1 MNTPYL
7 HTLIKNFNNDNLES
21 FLREKSDNIEFP
33 KEELY
38 VNNEKFTNYDNAVLL
53 AKSDLPDGI
62 LVVCTLQVTK
72 DLTER
77 SSKKEQYELA
87 KNILKSSNSD
97 AGIFVFYDNNSNF
110 RFSLV
115 YAEYQGNKRTWN
127 NFKRFTYFVSPHQTN
142 KTFLDQI
149 GKADFS
155 TIELLK
161 EAFSVEPVTKQF
173 YNEIQSW
180 YFWAMDKIKFPTD
193 YKYSDN
199 PEKDDEIRNSNNLI
213 RLITRVIFIWF
224 IKQKNLINDELFS
237 EDKLKNILKDFNK
250 NNESANYYNAILQN
264 LFFATLNQKM
274 NERKFA
280 ENNGFQEN
288 KKEYGVKNLYRYD
301 DLFQISKEDILQ
313 LFNMTPFLNGG
324 LFDCLDK
331 ENENGKVIYI
341 DGFSRN
347 PQKKAII
354 PDFLFFQKNETK
366 VNLSKYGLSKDSPI
380 KGLIKILQEYNFT
393 IDENTPIDQ
402 EVALDPELLGKVF
415 ENLLASYN
423 PETATTARK
432 ATGSYYTPRE
442 IVDYMVQESLFNY
455 LIDKYPNIDQS
466 KLKELLSY
474 SENSIDLTE
483 KERDDI
489 IAALDNIKI
498 LDPACGSGAFPM
510 GALHK
515 IVYALQKLDPDN
527 SRWKNLQIDK
537 VNKET
542 NVIFHQTDKNEREA
556 RLKELNEMFDESINY
571 PDYARKLFIIEN
583 CIYGVDIQTIAI
595 QISKLR
601 FFISLVLDQKV
612 DNTKENMGIRALP
625 NMETRFVAANTLI
638 GLEIP
643 EKQLLFQDKEII
655 EIQNKLAEIRHKYF
669 STKTRR
675 EKLEYQEQD
684 KEYRKKLADHVKN
697 YLIEINKDEIYQ
709 IKNKIEEL
717 KLILQDLIKG
727 PEKIIELE
735 QTTIFGDIEKIKIN
749 TNKNKIN
756 EIRYEIKNY
765 EDKLKIL
772 QEQMNTE
779 YIIKIT
785 DKIAKFDIYD
795 PNASADWFDPDWM
808 FGVETGFDIVIGN
821 PPYIQLQKA
830 FDKTKKYADLYI
842 NQNYKTFDR
851 TGDIYCLFYEKGI
864 NLLCDGGHLAFIT
877 SNKWMRAGYG
887 EKIRQF
893 FNDYNPKIL
902 IDLGPGVFENAT
914 VDTNILIIQKAK
926 NQHRLHAVTINEKK
940 KDNIDFSTMLEKN
953 GVILQNLSG
962 DAWFIGSE
970 AEQKLK
976 EKIEHIGK
984 PLKDWDVKIYYGI
997 KTGFN
1002 EAFIIDNTKR
1012 QEILDNC
1019 KDEDERRRTEAII
1032 KPILRG
1038 RDIKRYYY
1046 EWAGLW
1052 VIIAK
1057 FGFYKESHLYPSIVQ
1072 HLTRYEE
1079 QLKNRGQCKYNRQ
1092 NKVNINKDYT
1102 GQHHWLELDNN
1113 PNEIYLKEFE
1123 KEKVVWQR
1131 ITQAP
1136 TFCLVPPNVFVLD
1149 SMAFFTSREF
1159 PKYQMAILNSKLI
1172 YFYVN
1177 KIVHQYGITGFRLS
1191 NQYVEIMPIPPIT
1204 SSNQPIVSQI
1214 ESLVDKILS
1223 SKKDNP
1229 QADTTAW
1236 EKEIDQLVY
1245 KLYELEPEEI
1255 AIIEK

>member
-301 DLFQISKEDILQ
+301 DLFQISKEEILQ

-625 NMETRFVAANTLI
+625 NMETKFVAANTLI
-638 GLEIP
+638 GLYDTKARSDVIYYNQ
-643 EKQLLFQDKEII
+643 KVI
-655 EIQNKLAEIRHKYF
+655 EIRDKLNQLRHKYF
-669 STKTRR
+669 SAKTRKDKLDYQRQDR
-675 EKLEYQEQD
+675 ELR
-684 KEYRKKLADHVKN
+684 KEMS
-697 YLIEINKDEIYQ
+697 
-709 IKNKIEEL
+709 EEL
-717 KLILQDLIKG
+717 Y
-727 PEKIIELE
+727 
-735 QTTIFGDIEKIKIN
+735 
-749 TNKNKIN
+749 KNS
-756 EIRYEIKNY
+756 R
-765 EDKLKIL
+765 DS
-772 QEQMNTE
+772 
-779 YIIKIT
+779 KIT
-785 DKIAKFDIYD
+785 DKIANFDIYD
-795 PNASADWFDPDWM
+795 PNASADWFDPEWM
-808 FGVETGFDIVIGN
+808 FGVEDGFDIVIGN

-851 TGDIYCLFYEKGI
+851 AVDIYCLFYEKGI

-914 VDTNILIIQKAK
+914 VDTNILIIQKTK

-953 GVILQNLSG
+953 SVILQNLSG
-962 DAWFIGSE
+962 DAWFIGSD

-976 EKIEHIGK
+976 EKIEHLGK
-984 PLKDWDVKIYYGI
+984 PLKDWDVKIYRGI
-997 KTGFN
+997 TTGLN
-1002 EAFIIDNTKR
+1002 EAFIIDDIKR

-1072 HLTRYEE
+1072 HLTKYEE

-1113 PNEIYLKEFE
+1113 PNENYLKEFE
-1123 KEKVVWQR
+1123 KEKVVWQELA
-1131 ITQAP
+1131 QGAQ
-1136 TFCLVPPNVFVLD
+1136 FAFDSKGEFFVSNTAYIL
-1149 SMAFFTSREF
+1149 TGKKL
-1159 PKYQMAILNSKLI
+1159 KYILGYLNSRLNEFTFEKWYCTKLGG
-1172 YFYVN
+1172 
-1177 KIVHQYGITGFRLS
+1177 KGIRWL
-1191 NQYVEIMPIPPIT
+1191 NQHVTEIPIPMID
-1204 SSNQPIVSQI
+1204 SSNQHIVSQI
-1214 ESLVDKILS
+1214 ESLVDKILAA
-1223 SKKDNP
+1223 KKTNHA
-1229 QADTTAW
+1229 ADTTAW

-1245 KLYELEPEEI
+1245 KLYELTDEEI
-1255 AIIEK
+1255 AIIENGSI

>member
-224 IKQKNLINDELFS
+224 IKQKNLINDDLFS

-366 VNLSKYGLSKDSPI
+366 VNLSKYGLSKDSPT

-455 LIDKYPNIDQS
+455 LIDKCPNIDQS

-474 SENSIDLTE
+474 SENSIDLTDT
-483 KERDDI
+483 ERDDI

-625 NMETRFVAANTLI
+625 NMETKFVAANTLI
-638 GLEIP
+638 GLYDTKARSDVIYYNQ
-643 EKQLLFQDKEII
+643 KVI
-655 EIQNKLAEIRHKYF
+655 EIRDKLNQLRHKYF
-669 STKTRR
+669 SAKTRKDKLDYQRQDR
-675 EKLEYQEQD
+675 ELR
-684 KEYRKKLADHVKN
+684 KEMS
-697 YLIEINKDEIYQ
+697 
-709 IKNKIEEL
+709 EEL
-717 KLILQDLIKG
+717 Y
-727 PEKIIELE
+727 
-735 QTTIFGDIEKIKIN
+735 
-749 TNKNKIN
+749 KNS
-756 EIRYEIKNY
+756 R
-765 EDKLKIL
+765 DS
-772 QEQMNTE
+772 
-779 YIIKIT
+779 KIT
-785 DKIAKFDIYD
+785 DKIANFDIYD
-795 PNASADWFDPDWM
+795 PNASADWFDPEWM
-808 FGVETGFDIVIGN
+808 FGVKDGFDIVIGN
-821 PPYIQLQKA
+821 PPYGIKFSENEKEYFKKNYLCTKTIPGKQKGSLDSFALFIEQGFNILKQNGILIYIVPISITSSDSMTALHNFLEKNCKLIKISSYAVRPQPIFQNAVVNTSILLFVKTLTPVEQILCTKMYRKSKKSDLKTLFENLQFIDVKNYKLYGRYPKISLPIETKIIDKLFSIKTKIKDLIRENGEPIYYRSA
-830 FDKTKKYADLYI
+830 GGRYYKVITPYKTDSSTEKIIYFDKQIANTIGAILSSNLYFWYYQIFSDNLSLKSYEIESFPIPINELTEERIKVLEILYGNYLKDIEENAKKRITKKYAHID
-842 NQNYKTFDR
+842 TFKE
-851 TGDIYCLFYEKGI
+851 Y
-864 NLLCDGGHLAFIT
+864 
-877 SNKWMRAGYG
+877 
-887 EKIRQF
+887 KIR
-893 FNDYNPKIL
+893 K
-902 IDLGPGVFENAT
+902 
-914 VDTNILIIQKAK
+914 
-926 NQHRLHAVTINEKK
+926 
-940 KDNIDFSTMLEKN
+940 
-953 GVILQNLSG
+953 
-962 DAWFIGSE
+962 
-970 AEQKLK
+970 
-976 EKIEHIGK
+976 
-984 PLKDWDVKIYYGI
+984 
-997 KTGFN
+997 
-1002 EAFIIDNTKR
+1002 
-1012 QEILDNC
+1012 
-1019 KDEDERRRTEAII
+1019 
-1032 KPILRG
+1032 
-1038 RDIKRYYY
+1038 
-1046 EWAGLW
+1046 
-1052 VIIAK
+1052 
-1057 FGFYKESHLYPSIVQ
+1057 
-1072 HLTRYEE
+1072 
-1079 QLKNRGQCKYNRQ
+1079 
-1092 NKVNINKDYT
+1092 
-1102 GQHHWLELDNN
+1102 
-1113 PNEIYLKEFE
+1113 
-1123 KEKVVWQR
+1123 
-1131 ITQAP
+1131 
-1136 TFCLVPPNVFVLD
+1136 
-1149 SMAFFTSREF
+1149 
-1159 PKYQMAILNSKLI
+1159 
-1172 YFYVN
+1172 
-1177 KIVHQYGITGFRLS
+1177 
-1191 NQYVEIMPIPPIT
+1191 
-1204 SSNQPIVSQI
+1204 
-1214 ESLVDKILS
+1214 
-1223 SKKDNP
+1223 SKKYIDAIDDIIGPLYGLN
-1229 QADTTAW
+1229 
-1236 EKEIDQLVY
+1236 EKEIEFI
-1245 KLYELEPEEI
+1245 KNYEIKFRTTANEED
-1255 AIIEK
+1255 